1 MERQVSLAL
10 PGAAGMD
17 RMQEIMKAL
26 RKNPPQSFGGL
37 NVLRIR
43 DYASL
48 AVCTPGTPAVPFA
61 GTKGDL
67 VIFDLVGHTEASV
80 RESNRFPA
88 IGNAVAARPSGT
100 EPKIKFYLFAV
111 SPPCASNE
119 LLTAKNMLASQ
130 LDAMETDLRQ
140 LARN

>member
-1 MERQVSLAL
+1 
-10 PGAAGMD
+10 
-17 RMQEIMKAL
+17 
-26 RKNPPQSFGGL
+26 QSFGGL

-48 AVCTPGTPAVPFA
+48 SICTPGTHAVPFA

-119 LLTAKNMLASQ
+119 LLTAKHMLASQ

>member
-17 RMQEIMKAL
+17 RMQEIMTAL

-48 AVCTPGTPAVPFA
+48 AVCTPGTHAVPLA

-111 SPPCASNE
+111 SPPCASMNY
-119 LLTAKNMLASQ
+119 
-130 LDAMETDLRQ
+130 
-140 LARN
+140 